1 MNSKAKTIFYLDH
14 IFVCFVLLTPFVPIF
29 GVIDRTG
36 PQFYY
41 LSISQLCIYLYLFLF
56 RVEKLHFDFIR
67 KNKIVLSYT
76 LFLIVSLF
84 SFVFSININ
93 ESIVEWNQY
102 FTLFNSLVV
111 LVLLLGVNRSLWS
124 FIFKAIILLL
134 SIEALNILFV
144 FIHNFDSGAA
154 FSRLKEYQ
162 GLSSNQNIGAFALVI
177 KIPFLLHFIL
187 KAHNKYFEIL
197 LFQLLVIVFFDVFII
212 ASRGAILSMIIIV
225 LLFSIF
231 ILYHINK
238 INKSHKIK
246 FFATIFLFIG
256 TAIFQNVLYQGQT
269 TSLTNRMSNY
279 VDDST
284 NYRLDRYKDALSYII
299 ENPIIG
305 TGIGT
310 WKIKATDLGSDTM
323 KEYQVAYHVHND
335 FLQLAAETGLIGL
348 LSYLLIFVITFVIL
362 YKSFVEELDF
372 NSRVFWFSIFL
383 SLIVFFLDS
392 MINFPRIRPYSQVV
406 ILYVLAFVS
415 LQPKNFKIIF
425 K

>member
-144 FIHNFDSGAA
+144 FIQNFDSGAA

-323 KEYQVAYHVHND
+323 KEYQVAYHAHND

-362 YKSFVEELDF
+362 YKSFMEELDF

-415 LQPKNFKIIF
+415 LQPKNFKRIF